1 VCEHV
6 EEDSSE
12 GDDHKNWKIFKAG
25 KSWKIRI
32 RRLRDKYA
40 LKQLKQRKHTHNHK
54 REEDDYAQ
62 IARFQN
68 A

>member
-1 VCEHV
+1 LE
-6 EEDSSE
+6 
-12 GDDHKNWKIFKAG
+12 KAG

-32 RRLRDKYA
+32 RRLREKYA